1 VDIGTGRQRLWVRKT
16 DGVVVKER
24 VPVVGMESTEVENL
38 LAQHGV
44 QP

>member
-1 VDIGTGRQRLWVRKT
+1 VI
-16 DGVVVKER
+16 KER
-24 VPVVGMESTEVENL
+24 VPVIGMQATEVENL